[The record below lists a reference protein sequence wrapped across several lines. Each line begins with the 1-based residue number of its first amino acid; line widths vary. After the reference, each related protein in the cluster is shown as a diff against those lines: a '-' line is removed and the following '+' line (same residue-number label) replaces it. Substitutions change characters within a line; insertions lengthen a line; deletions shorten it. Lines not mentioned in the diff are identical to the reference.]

1 MRRVRDLRQPEA
13 TAFAIRDPLPWGD
26 LSAIARAAEVAGYS
40 ALFLPE
46 ITGRDTLVALG
57 ALAGETTDLLLGT
70 GVVPMRART
79 PALLA
84 MAAATVQE
92 RSGGRL
98 VLGLGTGDAGRGA
111 LAELHE
117 LVDAVR
123 ALLRGE
129 AVRRRGRAVSLA
141 LRVAEPP
148 PVWIAAL
155 GPRAMRLAG
164 GVADGVLL
172 NWCPPERVAFARAR
186 VAEGASEAGRDPSEV
201 AVAVYVR
208 SWVGS
213 DEGEAM
219 SVLRAAAGEYARYP
233 AYARQ
238 FEQVGLGAEARA
250 AVAAVR
256 AGRPE
261 EVPDSLVRAV
271 CAVGESA
278 PGLIADYRAAGAD
291 VPVVYPVAVG
301 DPAPSIERTLLALA
315 PG

>member
-13 TAFAIRDPLPWGD
+13 TAFAIRDPLAWDD
-26 LSAIARAAEVAGYS
+26 LSAIARAAEVAGYA

-79 PALLA
+79 PMLLA

-92 RSGGRL
+92 RSRGRL
-98 VLGLGTGDAGRGA
+98 VLGLGTGDAGRDA
-111 LAELHE
+111 LAELRE
-117 LVDAVR
+117 LVGATR
-123 ALLRGE
+123 SLLRGE
-129 AVRRRGRAVSLA
+129 TVERRGRAVSLA
-141 LRVAEPP
+141 LPVAEPP

-155 GPRAMRLAG
+155 GPRAMRLG
-164 GVADGVLL
+164 GAVADGVLL
-172 NWCPPERVAFARAR
+172 NWCPPERVAFARER
-186 VAEGASEAGRDPSEV
+186 VAEGAAEAGRDPSEV
-201 AVAVYVR
+201 GVAVYVR

-213 DEGEAM
+213 DEAEAM
-219 SVLRAAAGEYARYP
+219 ASLRVAAAEYARYP

-238 FEQVGLGAEARA
+238 FEQVGLGDEARA
-250 AVAAVR
+250 AAAALL
-256 AGRPE
+256 AGRPH
-261 EVPDSLVRAV
+261 EVPDALVRAV

-278 PGLIADYRAAGAD
+278 PERVAAYRAAGAD

-301 DPAPSIERTLLALA
+301 DPATSIERTLLALA
-315 PG
+315 PP